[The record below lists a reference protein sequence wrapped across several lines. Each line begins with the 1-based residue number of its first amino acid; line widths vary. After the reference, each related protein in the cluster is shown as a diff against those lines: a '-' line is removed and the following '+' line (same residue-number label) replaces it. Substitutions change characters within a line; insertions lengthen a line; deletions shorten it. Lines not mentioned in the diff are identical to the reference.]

1 MPGGMAATAQ
11 QWVIETGQAAMQSRK
26 GQGYLKGEDY
36 VFRAKVASRMGE
48 GPTTVLATLPDGDI
62 VHLLL
67 AANRSANAAQTAE
80 VMEGCVVG
88 VRAPIWEIKLDGRMW
103 TVAVDW
109 KMVS

>member
-11 QWVIETGQAAMQSRK
+11 QWVIETGQAAVHSRR

-36 VFRAKVASRMGE
+36 VLRAKVASCVGG
-48 GPTTVLATLPDGDI
+48 GPTTVLATLPGGDI

-67 AANRSANAAQTAE
+67 AANRSANAAQPAE

-88 VRAPIWEIKLDGRMW
+88 VRAPTWEIDLDGW

-109 KMVS
+109 KVVS